1 MLLLYPSCPWVCHY
15 RVKRLLAVPTKN
27 WRKACERVE
36 LKGKLF
42 HDLRRTAVRNMVRAG
57 ISERVSM
64 AISDHK
70 TRSVFDR
77 SDIVSQTDITEA
89 QEKVERW
96 RAERASIN
104 GITGSVSEVAPRQ
117 TREHCLPT
125 PNQSAPNLHEVRGS
139 EN

>member
-1 MLLLYPSCPWVCHY
+1 M
-15 RVKRLLAVPTKN
+15 PTKN

-96 RAERASIN
+96 WAEREIAEF
-104 GITGSVSEVAPRQ
+104 TGSASEVAPRQ